1 MSGIVVRDAAD
12 RHASSPRT
20 VDAGRHEPHAV
31 TWSSAVAGLVFEG
44 RLTVAGHCY
53 TAAMTFTASQLS
65 GSKPEQY
72 AQLVEQARALLAG
85 ERDRIA
91 NAANLSALVYHAL
104 PSLNWAGFY
113 FYDGNELVVGPFQ
126 GLPAC
131 VRIPLDKGVCGAAA
145 RTRQTQRIADVHAFP
160 GHIACD
166 SASRSE
172 LVVPLVRDGEL
183 LGVFDLDSPEPDRF
197 DADDQR
203 GLEAIA
209 QAFVESLA

>member
-1 MSGIVVRDAAD
+1 MSF
-12 RHASSPRT
+12 
-20 VDAGRHEPHAV
+20 
-31 TWSSAVAGLVFEG
+31 SAIP
-44 RLTVAGHCY
+44 LT
-53 TAAMTFTASQLS
+53 

-72 AQLVEQARALLAG
+72 AQLLEQARALLHG
-85 ERDRIA
+85 EHDRIA
-91 NAANLSALVYHAL
+91 NAANLSALVYNAL
-104 PSLNWAGFY
+104 PDLNWVGFY
-113 FYDGNELVVGPFQ
+113 FFDGTELVVGPFQ

-145 RTRQTQRIADVHAFP
+145 RTRTTQRVADVHAFP

-172 LVVPLVRDGEL
+172 LVVPLLRDGDL
-183 LGVFDLDSPEPDRF
+183 LGVFDLDSPQPARV

-209 QAFVESLA
+209 GAFVESLA